1 MNKIKYLIIVALL
14 FNACEMQGQI
24 NLNSNPKFIGRANS
38 FFGLHFD
45 FHATQKDDQ
54 IGKSFSAETIDSM
67 LTLIKPDYI
76 QVDCKGH
83 PGISSYPTKIG
94 NSAPGFVKD
103 VYKIWREVTAK
114 HGVGLFVHYS
124 GVIDNEAARKHP
136 EWAAVNRDGKI
147 SETNISVLSP
157 YVNELL
163 IPQMKELIDN
173 YKIDGAWIDG
183 ESWALGLDYSKKM
196 LEAFHNETGI
206 TSVPYYSN
214 DKYMLEFKTFNRN
227 VFRKY
232 IAHYVDEIHKY
243 NPEFQITSNWAF
255 SSFMPRPIDVNID
268 FISGDFD
275 PNNSLYSGLFES
287 RCIASQGKPWDLMVW
302 SFTHDNEGAHIYKSP
317 VQLKQ
322 AAAVVISM
330 GGGFQMYSTQNRDAS
345 IKPWI
350 FETLHSVSEFCRER
364 QPFTQNAKPI
374 PQIALLYSTANFEKN
389 SEPLYSS
396 SGFIQDPLKGMLN
409 LLLDSQN
416 AVEILMEHHLEKR
429 INEYPLV
436 VIPETQYL
444 SEDFKKVL
452 LSYVNNGGNL
462 LVVGAEAT
470 RMFADQLNVEMKDT
484 ASVVV
489 KNLAWNGNMAG
500 LSGLYQPFSPKISA
514 ETFGQIYNEPDFR
527 FTSSPA
533 ATIAQF
539 GKGKIAGVYFS
550 IGKNYLRMNNPVYR
564 NFINALVKK
573 LFPNP
578 KVEISCNEN
587 VVLTVNQLENKL
599 AINLINLS
607 GPHANTRVARYD
619 NIPSIGPFDVKVKV
633 SSKPTQVMLEP
644 ENISLKYSYENG
656 EIKVKIN
663 KLDIHS
669 IIIVK

>member
-1 MNKIKYLIIVALL
+1 MIFSVLL
-14 FNACEMQGQI
+14 FTRELQGQT
-24 NLNSNPKFIGRANS
+24 NNEENPKFIGRANS

-45 FHATQKDDQ
+45 FHATQNDNQ
-54 IGKSFSAETIDSM
+54 IGKTFYAETIDSM
-67 LTLIKPDYI
+67 LSLIKPDYI

-83 PGISSYPTKIG
+83 PGISSYPTKVG
-94 NSAPGFVKD
+94 NPAPGFVKD
-103 VYKIWREVTAK
+103 INKIWRDVTAK

-124 GVIDNEAARKHP
+124 GVIDNEAVKMHP
-136 EWAAVNRDGKI
+136 EWAAINRDGKI
-147 SETNISVLSP
+147 SVTNTSVMSP
-157 YVNELL
+157 YVDKLL

-183 ESWALGLDYSKKM
+183 ESWALGLDYSKSM
-196 LEAFHNETGI
+196 LDAFHKETGI
-206 TSVPYYSN
+206 TSVPYYMN
-214 DKYMLEFKTFNRN
+214 DKHMPEFKTFNRN
-227 VFRKY
+227 AFRKY
-232 IAHYVDEIHKY
+232 ISHYVDELHKY
-243 NPEFQITSNWAF
+243 DPNFQITSNWAF

-268 FISGDFD
+268 FISGDFE

-302 SFTHDNEGAHIYKSP
+302 SFTHDNEGSHIYKSS

-322 AAAVVISM
+322 AAAAVISM

-350 FETLHSVSEFCRER
+350 FGTLKSVSEFCRER
-364 QPFTQNAKPI
+364 QPFTQNAKPV

-396 SGFIQDPLKGMLN
+396 SGMIQDPLRGMLN

-444 SEDFKKVL
+444 TEDFKKVM

-470 RMFADQLNVEMKDT
+470 KMFAGQLNVEMIDT

-489 KNLAWNGNMAG
+489 KNLAWNGEMAG
-500 LSGLYQPFSPKISA
+500 VRGLYQPFTLKISV
-514 ETFGQIYNEPDFR
+514 ETFGRLYDEPDFR
-527 FTSSPA
+527 FQSSPA
-533 ATIAQF
+533 ATITSY
-539 GKGKIAGVYFS
+539 GKGKIAGVYFN
-550 IGKNYLRMNNPVYR
+550 IGKYYLRMSNPVYR
-564 NFINALVKK
+564 NFINALVGKI
-573 LFPNP
+573 FPNP
-578 KVEISCNEN
+578 KVEVKGSEN
-587 VVLTVNQLENKL
+587 VLVTVNELKNKL
-599 AINLINLS
+599 AINLVNMS

-619 NIPSIGPFDVKVKV
+619 NIPSIGPLDVKIKV
-633 SSKPTQVMLEP
+633 STKPSRVMLQP
-644 ENISLKYSYENG
+644 ENIPLKYSYSNG
-656 EIKVKIN
+656 EIKTKVDE
-663 KLDIHS
+663 LDIHS
-669 IIIVK
+669 TIIVE